1 MTTLTAMFEGLH
13 VTELHIL
20 LTLSVVLKSVF
31 SNSATCSSSSL
42 NVERRAKNW
51 RQNNEEN
58 YRGVNKKTK
67 TLNCIKYHLQ
77 ILIINETFVY
87 KIK

>member
-1 MTTLTAMFEGLH
+1 MAMFEGLH

-42 NVERRAKNW
+42 NGERRAKNW

-58 YRGVNKKTK
+58 YRGVNKKNNNFK
-67 TLNCIKYHLQ
+67 LYQ
-77 ILIINETFVY
+77 ISSTNFNN
-87 KIK
+87 K